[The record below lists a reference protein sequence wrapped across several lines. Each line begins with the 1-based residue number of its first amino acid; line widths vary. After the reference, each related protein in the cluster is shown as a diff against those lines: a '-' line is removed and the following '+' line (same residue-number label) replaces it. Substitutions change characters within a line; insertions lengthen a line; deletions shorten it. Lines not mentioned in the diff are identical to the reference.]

1 MVTYQRHGC
10 ALERNELQQLQ
21 DSPSAAGRSSPGSP
35 RNASTSPSTCLVKT
49 NPRQQRQKVDLTN
62 AIYPRNRSSLTGF
75 TAEREITKPIDPG
88 EAISGLAPCGA
99 AWMLHTNKK
108 GMFRINF
115 TPFLDYLLFPEAR
128 WRLVHP
134 KTRQSWV
141 KESDGKFWVRFLCL
155 LVLGP
160 SPGALQNK
168 PWGESSDGI
177 VGLPSTCRNLQIYP
191 KKLLQLT
198 FPTSK
203 NDLNISFFLDLV

>member
-1 MVTYQRHGC
+1 MVTHQRHGC

-62 AIYPRNRSSLTGF
+62 AIYPRNRSSLAGF

-108 GMFRINF
+108 RDVQDQLHSI
-115 TPFLDYLLFPEAR
+115 PRLFAVSRGTVEAGTSQNSA
-128 WRLVHP
+128 
-134 KTRQSWV
+134 K
-141 KESDGKFWVRFLCL
+141 
-155 LVLGP
+155 LGE
-160 SPGALQNK
+160 G
-168 PWGESSDGI
+168 
-177 VGLPSTCRNLQIYP
+177 V
-191 KKLLQLT
+191 
-198 FPTSK
+198 
-203 NDLNISFFLDLV
+203 